1 MESSD
6 MKNMVVLKNLPS
18 NMVEE
23 AIIIF
28 KENQGVKET
37 EFIEKG
43 RRTNSIE
50 IQTKSKDCILKEAE
64 MLVTDYINKIENK
77 NENNLVARNENG
89 LFIENETNSV
99 VINIKFKQ
107 SDSIFRGEKI
117 SKNGITNFVK
127 LYSVAKFRCTNLEYH
142 KNSKYIKC
150 IYFEEI

>member
-28 KENQGVKET
+28 KENQKVREK

-43 RRTNSIE
+43 NKINSVE

-77 NENNLVARNENG
+77 KKFEKGDKNIMTKYKWLKYYSITSTI
-89 LFIENETNSV
+89 LF
-99 VINIKFKQ
+99 VISLI
-107 SDSIFRGEKI
+107 I
-117 SKNGITNFVK
+117 NF
-127 LYSVAKFRCTNLEYH
+127 
-142 KNSKYIKC
+142 I
-150 IYFEEI
+150 